1 MKSVFCK
8 DPHDART
15 VEHIRTGG
23 MTMRLLLM
31 GFLVLVLAGCGTGLV
46 GSGPI
51 TLSPG
56 CQQAFADFK
65 SLDNPGYFAVA
76 TDGRA
81 CGWSYCDD
89 ISCLEVYGE
98 VGAINSCER
107 RSKIVPCKTYAFK
120 EKVVWKK
127 TLLPDVAKAE
137 PRTTVFAG
145 VFAGDITGGGCY
157 GFGIEINIDREG
169 VIVGQARVLQ
179 GRGTVWDVKG
189 VVHGD
194 GSLDMRLTYLAPL
207 GEPHDFG
214 RRGGGLVLIEGNL
227 SGSRITI
234 AHVRGWN
241 GKRCDPPR
249 SGVLERL

>member
-1 MKSVFCK
+1 MSRVLC
-8 DPHDART
+8 A
-15 VEHIRTGG
+15 I
-23 MTMRLLLM
+23 LL
-31 GFLVLVLAGCGTGLV
+31 GVV
-46 GSGPI
+46 
-51 TLSPG
+51 
-56 CQQAFADFK
+56 
-65 SLDNPGYFAVA
+65 VA
-76 TDGRA
+76 A
-81 CGWSYCDD
+81 C
-89 ISCLEVYGE
+89 
-98 VGAINSCER
+98 
-107 RSKIVPCKTYAFK
+107 
-120 EKVVWKK
+120 
-127 TLLPDVAKAE
+127 AE
-137 PRTTVFAG
+137 PRTTVFGGPGPTASGPMIKWESRYAG
-145 VFAGDITGGGCY
+145 LYTGDITGGGCY